1 MGASVEHVLYSL
13 SLCLSLCVFV
23 LFSRVFVSDVFSPKA
38 LMRIGKHVV
47 TNESSVVA
55 RYER

>member
-1 MGASVEHVLYSL
+1 MFFIL
-13 SLCLSLCVFV
+13 SLCLCAV